1 MILSYIIQICWN
13 YFLLSFFLIKLMLSH
28 IWKETRAAS
37 IPCLAG
43 GVVYWLR
50 RVVSELLGFCDI
62 TTDWFPEMCIEAPLS
77 GACKPCKGGT
87 LLISMFI
94 YRLSDISCQNLNFAQ
109 TWPSKTQL
117 DWQQCF
123 SAVCSAS
130 TKAPAAR
137 LPVTQVFHRCSF
149 ALY

>member
-13 YFLLSFFLIKLMLSH
+13 YFLLSF
-28 IWKETRAAS
+28 
-37 IPCLAG
+37 
-43 GVVYWLR
+43 
-50 RVVSELLGFCDI
+50 VSELLGFCDI
-62 TTDWFPEMCIEAPLS
+62 TTDWFPEMCIEAPIS

-87 LLISMFI
+87 LLISIFI
-94 YRLSDISCQNLNFAQ
+94 YRLSDISCQNSNFAL

-130 TKAPAAR
+130 TKAPAAGLFLTSTVCNSSLSSMLFR
-137 LPVTQVFHRCSF
+137 TVLASAMQLARNANHLVLLLEMNCC
-149 ALY
+149 